1 MRHLAIFCT
10 IFFISFSASA
20 KEYSIFNPT
29 PDDKLRNMV
38 TERPTNSDG
47 TNTIDPGRFQIET
60 SLISNSRN
68 KDCNQGTCTKTST
81 TSFADSTNMRLGLT
95 KNSEV
100 QIFVTPYSYKRQ
112 KVANAEINERDGFN
126 DVTIRGKYSFLGNE
140 GEKFGLAIIPFI
152 KLPTNKNDLG
162 NNDIEGGL
170 GVPFA
175 INFDDGFSLGGMTQ
189 FNFLKDQN
197 SSDDYHQSYYVGY
210 SNAIYISQIF
220 NKKYNIYAEYYSFK
234 ADVSNSWWQN
244 SANLGVIYSVS
255 KNMKLDA
262 GFRYGLSNA
271 ADDLTM
277 FLGTAYRF

>member
-1 MRHLAIFCT
+1 MRYLAIFCA
-10 IFFISFSASA
+10 IFLANNSSFA
-20 KEYSIFNPT
+20 KEYSLFNPT
-29 PDDKLRNMV
+29 PDDKLRPMV

-47 TNTIDPGRFQIET
+47 ANTIDPGRFQIET

-68 KDCNQGTCTKTST
+68 KDCNQGNCTKTST
-81 TSFADSTNMRLGLT
+81 TSFADSTNIRLGLT
-95 KNSEV
+95 QNSEI
-100 QIFVTPYSYKRQ
+100 QIIATPYSYKRQ
-112 KVANAEINERDGFN
+112 QAANSEIDERDGFN

-170 GVPFA
+170 GIPFS
-175 INFDDGFSLGGMTQ
+175 INFDDGFSIGGMTQ

-197 SSDDYHQSYYVGY
+197 SLDDYHKSYHIGY
-210 SNAIYISQIF
+210 ANAIYISQIF
-220 NKKYNIYAEYYSFK
+220 NEKYNIYAEYYSFK
-234 ADVSNSWWQN
+234 ADVSKSWWQN
-244 SANLGVIYSVS
+244 SANVGIIYSVS

-262 GFRYGLSNA
+262 GFGYGLSNA